1 LKTSLQDHIIE
12 RQNIVLNIEGD
23 ISESDLKSLKQSIV
37 NLYKTKIGEILDKLF
52 SELVPADVHIN
63 LDSLDIKLP
72 KIDIGDF
79 KNTSEL
85 DHQFEKEFRALA
97 YKAIK
102 EKVLKKTGGKLESD
116 GKKLKVS
123 KWIILENF
131 LDHGHYPSWA
141 SGKNERSEEQTSEL
155 QTT

>member
-1 LKTSLQDHIIE
+1 MKTSLQDHIIE

-23 ISESDLKSLKQSIV
+23 ISESDLKSLQQSIV

-72 KIDIGDF
+72 KIDIADF

-85 DHQFEKEFRALA
+85 THQF
-97 YKAIK
+97 
-102 EKVLKKTGGKLESD
+102 
-116 GKKLKVS
+116 
-123 KWIILENF
+123 
-131 LDHGHYPSWA
+131 
-141 SGKNERSEEQTSEL
+141 
-155 QTT
+155 